1 MLRFACVT
9 EFLSTRKHTEAAAI
23 HAVSLAL
30 AKRIVS
36 SALSPLPH
44 YIGRESYYWEVCH
57 HFRMLSQK
65 ANAINQPIYNITS
78 RRGTGKVPQPYSPTS
93 PPHTRTHSFGWPG
106 DRLPT
111 YQQLAREAQTI
122 TCTVC
127 VGWRWRLR
135 FLGGQA
141 LFYLHHACWQ
151 VELASHCPHGGRRAD
166 IAGSATVRAYG

>member
-1 MLRFACVT
+1 MRLILCDWVCQARGAIEVHIHTHTHIFTDSMAKALIKARNSMCAFFRCCVFACVT

-65 ANAINQPIYNITS
+65 ADAINQPIYNMTS
-78 RRGTGKVPQPYSPTS
+78 RRGTGKVLQPHIPT
-93 PPHTRTHSFGWPG
+93 THSYPFL
-106 DRLPT
+106 R
-111 YQQLAREAQTI
+111 LARGPSTYIPA
-122 TCTVC
+122 
-127 VGWRWRLR
+127 
-135 FLGGQA
+135 
-141 LFYLHHACWQ
+141 
-151 VELASHCPHGGRRAD
+151 AS
-166 IAGSATVRAYG
+166 